1 MGPETEKV
9 EVSERPSFREAVVYT
24 ETVVYA
30 PPEQYATDAPYQ
42 LAIVDLVAGGRTTVR
57 ILGKTPAERVSIG
70 DRVTFVNETD
80 GVRYYRKSTVPPEE
94 QTANIPRPLI

>member
-1 MGPETEKV
+1 MGPEAEKV
-9 EVSERPSFREAVVYT
+9 EISDSAGFGEAVVYT

-30 PPEQYATDAPYQ
+30 PPEQYAADAPYQ
-42 LAIVDLVAGGRTTVR
+42 LAIVDLPAGKRSTVR

-70 DRVTFVNETD
+70 DRVTFVSETG
-80 GVRYYRKSTVPPEE
+80 GVRYYRKSTVPAEE